1 MTMRTTKDIAS
12 VSAETPNIETSG
24 PPLRSD
30 RCEFCGA
37 SSRSVRLSIGEMI
50 VNTLCGIL
58 LLTMLMLAGYFADK
72 WLERNG
78 NELFEQPVWHEPL
91 DSWSL

>member
-1 MTMRTTKDIAS
+1 MTMITRKSIES
-12 VSAETPNIETSG
+12 MSAETPDIETTG

-30 RCEFCGA
+30 RFDCCGA
-37 SSRSVRLSIGEMI
+37 RSRSVRLSIGEMI
-50 VNTLCGIL
+50 ANILCGIL
-58 LLTMLMLAGYFADK
+58 LLIVLALAGYIADK

-78 NELFEQPVWHEPL
+78 NELFEHPVWHEPL

>member
-1 MTMRTTKDIAS
+1 MSNFKR
-12 VSAETPNIETSG
+12 SG

-30 RCEFCGA
+30 RCELCGA
-37 SSRSVRLSIGEMI
+37 SLRPARLSLAEMTANA
-50 VNTLCGIL
+50 VCGIL
-58 LLTMLMLAGYFADK
+58 LLTVLTLAGYVADK

-78 NELFEQPVWHEPL
+78 HELFDRPVWHEPL

>member
-1 MTMRTTKDIAS
+1 MTMRTRKNIAS
-12 VSAETPNIETSG
+12 VSAEKPDFETSG

-37 SSRSVRLSIGEMI
+37 GLRSARLSIGEMI
-50 VNTLCGIL
+50 ANTLCGIL
-58 LLTMLMLAGYFADK
+58 LLTVLSLAGYIADR
-72 WLERNG
+72 WLERSG
-78 NELFEQPVWHEPL
+78 RELFEQPVWHEPL

>member
-1 MTMRTTKDIAS
+1 MMMTKKNVASASTGMR
-12 VSAETPNIETSG
+12 NLETSG
-24 PPLRSD
+24 SPLRSD

-37 SSRSVRLSIGEMI
+37 SFRSVRLSVGEMAANA
-50 VNTLCGIL
+50 VCGIL
-58 LLTMLMLAGYFADK
+58 LLTVLTLAGYIADK

-78 NELFEQPVWHEPL
+78 HDLFDPPVWHEPL

>member
-1 MTMRTTKDIAS
+1 MTMRTRKNIES
-12 VSAETPNIETSG
+12 VSAETRDIATSVS
-24 PPLRSD
+24 PPRSD

-37 SSRSVRLSIGEMI
+37 SLRSARLSIGEMI
-50 VNTLCGIL
+50 ANTLCGIL
-58 LLTMLMLAGYFADK
+58 LLTVLTLAGYIADN

>member
-1 MTMRTTKDIAS
+1 MMTTRKNIAS
-12 VSAETPNIETSG
+12 ASARMRNLKRSG
-24 PPLRSD
+24 APLKCD

-37 SSRSVRLSIGEMI
+37 SLRSVRLSIGEMI
-50 VNTLCGIL
+50 ANTLCGIL
-58 LLTMLMLAGYFADK
+58 LLTVLTVAGYVADN

>member
-1 MTMRTTKDIAS
+1 MMTTRKNITSAS
-12 VSAETPNIETSG
+12 TGNRNADRIG
-24 PPLRSD
+24 PSLQTD

-37 SSRSVRLSIGEMI
+37 SLRSVRLSIGE
-50 VNTLCGIL
+50 VAANAVCGIL
-58 LLTMLMLAGYFADK
+58 LLAVLTLAGYIADK

-78 NELFEQPVWHEPL
+78 HDLFEQPVWHEPL

>member
-1 MTMRTTKDIAS
+1 MTMRMRKNIAS
-12 VSAETPNIETSG
+12 VSAEKPDFRTSG
-24 PPLRSD
+24 PSLRSD

-37 SSRSVRLSIGEMI
+37 SLRSARLSIGEMI
-50 VNTLCGIL
+50 ANTLCGIL
-58 LLTMLMLAGYFADK
+58 LLTVLTVAGYVADN

-78 NELFEQPVWHEPL
+78 NELFEQPVWHEPF